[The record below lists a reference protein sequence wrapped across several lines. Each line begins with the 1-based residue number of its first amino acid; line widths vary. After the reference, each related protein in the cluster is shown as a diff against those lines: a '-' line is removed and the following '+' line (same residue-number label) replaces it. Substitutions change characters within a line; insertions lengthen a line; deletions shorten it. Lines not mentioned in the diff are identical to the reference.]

1 MLVEILIV
9 IMIIIYFILY
19 KLATMNPLGWH
30 SPHLMD
36 NTDTLYLGPG
46 LATCSV
52 FFLDFFIFVF
62 ISLPM
67 CQSVSL
73 SVCGSVCLYS
83 SVYLC
88 VSQSVCLWVCRSV
101 CNPSQAFKKSL
112 LWGSQ
117 WALRQEMT
125 KTQILT
131 LVEWGC
137 PLDNNRKLVKGWPNS
152 KKKKSD
158 VYMIFYPGLEL
169 KKYLI
174 KTFRDSSIIF

>member
-52 FFLDFFIFVF
+52 FFLDFFIFCVHQFAYVSVSKSVCLRVCLSVF

-67 CQSVSL
+67 CQSV
-73 SVCGSVCLYS
+73 
-83 SVYLC
+83 C
-88 VSQSVCLWVCRSV
+88 VSV
-101 CNPSQAFKKSL
+101 
-112 LWGSQ
+112 
-117 WALRQEMT
+117 
-125 KTQILT
+125 
-131 LVEWGC
+131 
-137 PLDNNRKLVKGWPNS
+137 
-152 KKKKSD
+152 
-158 VYMIFYPGLEL
+158 GL
-169 KKYLI
+169 
-174 KTFRDSSIIF
+174 